1 MRALTVTLGAEITA
15 LKRGMPAAAQL
26 MAASARR
33 MSAIGASGLAGIGK
47 GGAGGLE
54 GYFVSSGKGPSL
66 DDCRV
71 MTD

>member
-1 MRALTVTLGAEITA
+1 M
-15 LKRGMPAAAQL
+15 AAATQL
-26 MAASARR
+26 VAALARK
-33 MSAIGASGLAGIGK
+33 MSAIGATGLAGIRK
-47 GGAGGLE
+47 GGAAGLE